1 MPSTPRILTL
11 ATAAE
16 AARASAERFAELAA
30 GAVSEHGRFS
40 VALSGGTTPR
50 KAYSLLAEE
59 PFRSRVPW
67 EGVHLFWGDERC
79 VPPGHVRSNFGMANA
94 AFVSRVPIPPENVH
108 RMRGELPP
116 REGAREYEAELER
129 FFGAGTPRF
138 DLVHLGVGPDGHTCS
153 LFPFDPLLL
162 ERGHSVVTA
171 LYRPLG
177 EPRITITMPV
187 VNAAAHVEMLAP
199 GADKA
204 QVVWKVLEGPRDP
217 MRLPAQAVRPDGE
230 MVWLLDEAAAARLS
244 SHGAA

>member
-1 MPSTPRILTL
+1 MTSTPRIITF
-11 ATAAE
+11 ASAAE
-16 AARASAERFAELAA
+16 AARAAAGRFAEMARAA
-30 GAVSEHGRFS
+30 VAERGRFS

-50 KAYSLLAEE
+50 LAYSLLADD
-59 PFRSRVPW
+59 PGIPW

-79 VPPGHVRSNFGMANA
+79 VPPGHVRSNFGMADR
-94 AFVSRVPIPPENVH
+94 AFVSRVPIPPANVH

-116 REGAREYEAELER
+116 DEGARAYEAELEE
-129 FFGAGTPRF
+129 FFGPGVPRF

-177 EPRITITMPV
+177 EPRITFTMPV
-187 VNAAAHVEMLAP
+187 VNAAAQVEMLAP

-204 QVVWKVLEGPRDP
+204 EVVWKVLEGPRDP
-217 MRLPAQAVRPDGE
+217 MRLPAQAVRPEGE
-230 MVWLLDEAAAARLS
+230 MVWLLDEAAAARIS
-244 SHGAA
+244 SHGGA